1 MVREQEKTRHQSP
14 DSTAV
19 SLSAHQLFDSKT
31 PQRTQRKTPNDCG
44 TLNSSTS
51 RPVANSSSQS
61 SSSSRKQMAY
71 KFQHTPV
78 QSSKSIT
85 NQFAGGFVDEGS
97 EKQSQIDSNTRMGN
111 LKTKSVNRH
120 QHESFHDINS
130 IVQSDYIHAK
140 RPALQKT
147 KDVLPQSSSKAINAE
162 IEPNQH
168 FLSSTISQSFPELHT
183 ISSPRK
189 FNSSQSKNGTGI
201 SLSSHNGLIT
211 PISHK
216 KQKKIRT
223 VHDDDGS
230 HRYLTNLSSNTSSLQ
245 QAKIIKVGATATR
258 SKITKA
264 RGSSKRI
271 EKASDKPIIISLENY
286 GTGIDRLTTPTPK
299 NSTKRQGVR
308 SLLNPDSSGS
318 STLSTTSSSDF
329 GLNIIPS
336 QTTQPADSEPELP
349 PLSEYLIS
357 TKPEISKYL
366 LPTISSSIKNRNQHN
381 YNLQTLNNYPC
392 GLPSSPDVAHFW
404 VPPSTHVFPSSLKT
418 KKRRSSNFRG
428 KGLASFIRA
437 STKAFQA
444 LNDKMRS
451 DEKRLQQNQEL
462 LGLSDDHSS
471 SYIVDS
477 DDDLGFSKWDI
488 PQRAK
493 KKKGADNIMAP
504 IWKEYNINKAIRMN
518 DQIWRVWL
526 DKDPY
531 NEYLE
536 TQNKSVNVE
545 NLDDS
550 KTNHKTPKT
559 ENAYGFEVLLV
570 KSGNISP
577 IALEGQLDKAEDE
590 NDKISDNDDSKTGW
604 WQDDDE
610 NMTSQDREMLQGLR
624 DAVEEVSVKT
634 ATSCVRIEVSNFV
647 ELGRVKSYMRWDVI
661 I

>member
-1 MVREQEKTRHQSP
+1 MTPEQEKTRHVSP

-19 SLSAHQLFDSKT
+19 SSSAHQLFDSKT
-31 PQRTQRKTPNDCG
+31 SQSIQHKAPNDCG

-51 RPVANSSSQS
+51 RPVTNSLSHS
-61 SSSSRKQMAY
+61 SSSSKKPMTY
-71 KFQHTPV
+71 KSQNTSV

-97 EKQSQIDSNTRMGN
+97 ENQSQKDANTRMDN
-111 LKTKSVNRH
+111 LKTKPVNRH

-130 IVQSDYIHAK
+130 VVQSNSIHAK

-147 KDVLPQSSSKAINAE
+147 KDVLPRSSSKAINGE

-168 FLSSTISQSFPELHT
+168 FLGSTISQSFPELHT
-183 ISSPRK
+183 ISSPPK
-189 FNSSQSKNGTGI
+189 FNSSQSKNEASV

-216 KQKKIRT
+216 KPKKIRT

-230 HRYLTNLSSNTSSLQ
+230 HRSLTNLSLNTSSLQ
-245 QAKIIKVGATATR
+245 QAKIIKVGCSGTK
-258 SKITKA
+258 SKITKS

-286 GTGIDRLTTPTPK
+286 GTGTDRLTTPTPK
-299 NSTKRQGVR
+299 NSTKRHGVR
-308 SLLNPDSSGS
+308 PLLNPDSSGS

-329 GLNIIPS
+329 GINIIPS
-336 QTTQPADSEPELP
+336 QTTQPTRSEPGLSH
-349 PLSEYLIS
+349 LSEYLVS

-366 LPTISSSIKNRNQHN
+366 LPTISSSIKNRNLHN
-381 YNLQTLNNYPC
+381 YNLHTVNNYPS
-392 GLPSSPDVAHFW
+392 GLSPSPTVAHFW
-404 VPPSTHVFPSSLKT
+404 VPPSTHVSPSSLKT
-418 KKRRSSNFRG
+418 KKRRLSKFRE

-437 STKAFQA
+437 STEAFQA
-444 LNDKMRS
+444 LNDKMCS
-451 DEKRLQQNQEL
+451 DEKKLQQNQEP

-471 SYIVDS
+471 SHIVDS

-493 KKKGADNIMAP
+493 KKKEADDTVAP
-504 IWKEYNINKAIRMN
+504 IWKEYTINKAIRMN
-518 DQIWRVWL
+518 DRVWRVWL

-531 NEYLE
+531 SEYLE
-536 TQNKSVNVE
+536 TQNKLFDIE
-545 NLDDS
+545 KLDDS
-550 KTNHKTPKT
+550 KTNHNTPKA

-577 IALEGQLDKAEDE
+577 IALEGQLDKTKDE
-590 NDKISDNDDSKTGW
+590 NDKISNNDDSKTGW
-604 WQDDDE
+604 WQDGDE

-624 DAVEEVSVKT
+624 DAVEEISVKT
-634 ATSCVRIEVSNFV
+634 ATSCVRIEISNFV
-647 ELGRVKSYMRWDVI
+647 ELGRVKSFMRWDVMI
-661 I
+661 